1 MPFSMLFAAISTKV
15 PRSDMDVL
23 HEHYEE
29 FKVINAVFHFSFL
42 DIQLYSVISMPIFM
56 LTVVVCLLMLKQ
68 RRKISRTDLVK
79 RLRQIVGDK
88 LLVSTVVRL
97 QHKVLDLLC

>member
-1 MPFSMLFAAISTKV
+1 MPFSMLFAAISKKV

-23 HEHYEE
+23 HEYYKE

-68 RRKISRTDLVK
+68 KRNISRTDLVK

-88 LLVSTVVRL
+88 LLVSTVLRL
-97 QHKVLDLLC
+97 QHKVLVLSC